1 MKRAWLAALAAGS
14 AWWLLAAGG
23 VAAAI
28 TPDEVSK
35 KLAQQFGV
43 RVLRVV
49 PTEIDGKPAFAVRVM
64 TPPGNSNEA
73 MRIDTLA
80 VDAETGALLPAFRH
94 GRTGYTLPGN
104 PAPDPNRNSNV
115 PADGRPWR

>member
-1 MKRAWLAALAAGS
+1 MKLGLLAAG
-14 AWWLLAAGG
+14 AAGCLVCAIAAGG
-23 VAAAI
+23 VAAAV

-35 KLAQQFGV
+35 KLSQQFGV
-43 RVLRVV
+43 RVLRVL
-49 PTEIDGKPAFAVRVM
+49 PIEIDGKPAFAVRVM
-64 TPPGNSNEA
+64 NPAGNSNEA

-94 GRTGYTLPGN
+94 GRTGYTLPGD
-104 PAPDPNRNSNV
+104 PSPDPNRNTNV

>member
-1 MKRAWLAALAAGS
+1 MRPAWLAAIGAGS
-14 AWWLLAAGG
+14 LFWVLAAGG

-43 RVLRVV
+43 RVLRVLPIEV
-49 PTEIDGKPAFAVRVM
+49 DGKPAFAVRVM
-64 TPPGNSNEA
+64 IPPGNSNEA
-73 MRIDTLA
+73 LRIDTLA
-80 VDAETGALLPAFRH
+80 VDADTGALLPAFRH
-94 GRTGYTLPGN
+94 GRTGYTLPGD
-104 PAPDPNRNSNV
+104 PVPDPNRNVNV